1 MGRDVVLI
9 FNPVTMY
16 EVCTLDRPFPYRRT
30 SSKQDI
36 PALPTRCSEA
46 LRDFIFGCMLFDP
59 TQRPPTTELH
69 KIAGHEMELRSLF
82 GVYSKYLRDIIGK
95 NLELWDEIKHGEHS
109 IGLQTLYKEDKD
121 ALISLLIGYENI
133 RFYGSAILSESRY

>member
-1 MGRDVVLI
+1 
-9 FNPVTMY
+9 
-16 EVCTLDRPFPYRRT
+16 
-30 SSKQDI
+30 
-36 PALPTRCSEA
+36 
-46 LRDFIFGCMLFDP
+46 
-59 TQRPPTTELH
+59 
-69 KIAGHEMELRSLF
+69 MELRSLF